1 MRRFSPRNLSL
12 RYVLLLAVLLGL
24 LIPSWIAFVY
34 EKADVQARLSKELIS
49 DRDRYADLLAV
60 SLREPLWQLAPLFAE
75 PLIDKIMEDPKVSR
89 IVVKRLPESQVFLER
104 GLAKHTDVPTAS
116 RDIRMQGNILGTV
129 SVQVNE
135 DGVAAA
141 TAAAQQRFLWRTAY
155 IGAAAV
161 LFIFIALHLRLTRP
175 VDKLVMQSEALAEG
189 RLNEAL
195 EWHRD
200 DELGRVGHSLE
211 NTRRALGKLVG
222 ELQTVNEDLRSENAQ
237 RKKAETEIARHAE
250 VLESRVAERTREL
263 SDANHT
269 LSITLSNLR
278 QTQHDL
284 VESKKLASLGR
295 MVAGVAHEL
304 NTPIGNALTIGS
316 TISERVR
323 DLQQQADAGQ
333 LRKSTLTDFL
343 ASTGEA
349 SEVLE
354 RSLARAAELVTSFKK
369 VAESDSS
376 ERISTFD
383 LLDLAADLASGFPAS
398 SHGMKVELVNLIP
411 EGIYL
416 TSYPDLLRQVL
427 ANLFDNAV
435 VHAFDNR
442 PNGQITVQAYLQRD
456 QVEITV
462 SDNGCGIAEEI
473 LPRIFDPLFT
483 TRMGRGGMG
492 LGLSVVHN
500 IVTHNLGG
508 KIQARNTKPRGACFV
523 LHLPVVAPD
532 PLLDDSNFESA

>member
-1 MRRFSPRNLSL
+1 MRSFSPRNLSL

-24 LIPSWIAFVY
+24 LIPSWIAFAF
-34 EKADVQARLSKELIS
+34 EKAEVQERLFKELTS

-75 PLIDKIMEDPKVSR
+75 PLINKIMEDPKVTR
-89 IVVKRLPESQVFLER
+89 IVVKRMPEGQVFLER
-104 GLAKHTDVPTAS
+104 GAIKTSSVDPTE
-116 RDIRMQGNILGTV
+116 RDIQMQGNTLGTV

-135 DGVAAA
+135 DGVTAA

-155 IGAAAV
+155 IGAAAI
-161 LFIFIALHLRLTRP
+161 LLIFITLHLRLTRP
-175 VDKLVMQSEALAEG
+175 VDKLVMQSEALADG
-189 RLNEAL
+189 RLHETM

-211 NTRRALGKLVG
+211 NTRRALSKLVG
-222 ELQTVNEDLRSENAQ
+222 ELQTVNVDLLSENAQ

-250 VLESRVAERTREL
+250 VLESRVAERTQEL
-263 SDANHT
+263 SATNAT

-316 TISERVR
+316 TIGERVR
-323 DLQQQADAGQ
+323 ELQVLADSGQ
-333 LRKSTLTDFL
+333 LKKSTLTDFL
-343 ASTGEA
+343 ASTIEA
-349 SEVLE
+349 GTVLE
-354 RSLARAAELVTSFKK
+354 RSLARAAELVTSFKR
-369 VAESDSS
+369 VAESDSKEKS
-376 ERISTFD
+376 STF
-383 LLDLAADLASGFPAS
+383 
-398 SHGMKVELVNLIP
+398 ELVNITTGLASSFSASSGSLAIDFQNLVPPGIFITGYP
-411 EGIYL
+411 E
-416 TSYPDLLRQVL
+416 LLRQVL
-427 ANLFDNAV
+427 DNLLSNTL

-442 PNGQITVQAYLQRD
+442 ADGRVIVQAYTVGD

-462 SDNGCGIAEEI
+462 SDNGIGIADEI
-473 LPRIFDPLFT
+473 HSKVFDPMFT
-483 TRMGRGGMG
+483 TRMGRGGVG

-500 IVTHNLGG
+500 IVTRHLGG
-508 KIQARNTKPRGACFV
+508 KIHVRHAHPRGACFV
-523 LHLPVVAPD
+523 MTLPLIAPLHPG
-532 PLLDDSNFESA
+532 ESDE